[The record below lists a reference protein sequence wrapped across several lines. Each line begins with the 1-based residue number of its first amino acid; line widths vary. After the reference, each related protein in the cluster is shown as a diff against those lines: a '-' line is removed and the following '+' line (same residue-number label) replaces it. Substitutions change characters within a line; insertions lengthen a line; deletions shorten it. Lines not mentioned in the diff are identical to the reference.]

1 MMQYQPRKIPSAIL
15 NFGII
20 FAAVFKRI
28 FTDTFQL
35 AELESLEY
43 QQQHPG
49 RASRK
54 VLVIGFQAA
63 FSLSC
68 IYYFASP
75 QFTAGFF
82 KALGLDGLASSLL
95 DAVGDGPHARLFRLM
110 HWVVVLNLFYFIIPA
125 IVIKTVFRERLSEYG
140 LRIKGA
146 FKDYGLYIIMLL
158 VMLPLVW
165 YFSGTK
171 SFQAR
176 YPFYSLLPGEGLTTD
191 FWWWEL
197 LYFSQFF
204 TLEFF
209 FRGYMTLGLRHRFGY
224 YSVFVMMIPYCMIH
238 FGKPMPETIGAIL
251 AGIVLGTVS
260 LKSRSVL
267 LGVLIHYSVAITM
280 DMFALWR
287 KGFFG
292 E

>member
-1 MMQYQPRKIPSAIL
+1 M
-15 NFGII
+15 
-20 FAAVFKRI
+20 FKRI
-28 FTDTFQL
+28 FTDTFQR
-35 AELESLEY
+35 AELESLEF

-49 RASRK
+49 KASRK
-54 VLVIGFQAA
+54 VLVIGLQAA

-68 IYYFASP
+68 IYYFANP
-75 QFTAGFF
+75 KFTADFLH
-82 KALGLDGLASSLL
+82 ALGLHGLG
-95 DAVGDGPHARLFRLM
+95 DALTSAVSEGEHTRLFRLM
-110 HWVVVLNLFYFIIPA
+110 HWVGVMNLFYFIIPVL
-125 IVIKTVFRERLSEYG
+125 VIKLVFKERVSDYG
-140 LRIKGA
+140 LRIRGA
-146 FKDYGLYIIMLL
+146 FKDYWLYIVMLV

-165 YFSGTK
+165 YFSGTS

-176 YPFYSLLPGEGLTTD
+176 YPFYSLYAGEGLTAD

-238 FGKPMPETIGAIL
+238 FGKPMPETIGAIM
-251 AGIVLGTVS
+251 AGVVLGTVS